1 MIRIRT
7 TLFTL
12 LMLSL
17 SANAAEFGTVLPAKS
32 SLAFTSTQMGV
43 PVDGHFDRF
52 TASISF
58 NPASPA
64 QASAKL
70 EVDLASIDAGSLDAT
85 DEVAGKPW
93 FNLKVFPKASFVSSG
108 VKVLGGGRYE
118 AIGKLSIKGRS
129 QIVTAPFTFREEAG
143 NGVFD
148 GSFTLK
154 RLDFALGEGVWTDL
168 DTVANDIK
176 IKFHVV
182 ASPRK

>member
-1 MIRIRT
+1 MSRIRT

-12 LMLSL
+12 LLLSL
-17 SANAAEFGTVLPAKS
+17 SANAAEFGTVLPGKS

-52 TASISF
+52 TTSISF

-70 EVDLASIDAGSLDAT
+70 EVDLASIDAGSPDAT
-85 DEVAGKPW
+85 EEVAGKPW
-93 FNLKVFPKASFVSSG
+93 FNLKVFPKASFVSSS
-108 VKVLGGGRYE
+108 VKVLGSGRFE
-118 AIGKLSIKGRS
+118 VTGKLSIKGRS
-129 QIVTAPFTFREEAG
+129 QVVTAPFTFREEAG

-168 DTVANDIK
+168 DTVANNIK

>member
-7 TLFTL
+7 TLL
-12 LMLSL
+12 ALSLLSL
-17 SANAAEFGTVLPAKS
+17 SANAAEFGTVLPGKS
-32 SLAFTSTQMGV
+32 SLAFTSKQMGV

-52 TASISF
+52 TTSISF

-70 EVDLASIDAGSLDAT
+70 EVELASIDAGSPEAT

-93 FNLKVFPKASFVSSG
+93 FNLKGFPKASFVSSG

-129 QIVTAPFTFREEAG
+129 QVVTAPFTFREEAG

-154 RLDFALGEGVWTDL
+154 RLDFGLGEGVWTDL
-168 DTVANDIK
+168 DTVANDIR

>member
-1 MIRIRT
+1 MI
-7 TLFTL
+7 TLRSTLYAL

-17 SANAAEFGTVLPAKS
+17 TANAAEFGTMLPEKS
-32 SLAFTSTQMGV
+32 SLAFTSKQMGV
-43 PVDGHFDRF
+43 PVDGHFGKF
-52 TASISF
+52 VASINF

-70 EVDLASIDAGSLDAT
+70 EVDLASIDAGSPEAT

-93 FNLKVFPKASFVSSG
+93 FNLKGFPKASFVSSG

-129 QIVTAPFTFREEAG
+129 QVVTAPFTFREEAG